1 VAASKLLLACLY
13 KPDRVAERANSRP
26 IFAIPATK
34 SAFNSAV
41 YQSNAQV
48 KQFKPLIDKIFT
60 DVMPNWYRYGME
72 AGLHP
77 LAGQIEA
84 TTFIGDAVQNAALG
98 KITAAAAI
106 EQIDQ
111 QLRFQAEILTR

>member
-1 VAASKLLLACLY
+1 MYEPKL
-13 KPDRVAERANSRP
+13 VAERANSRP
-26 IFAIPATK
+26 IFAIPATR
-34 SAFNSAV
+34 SAFNSET
-41 YQSNAQV
+41 YQSNEMV
-48 KQFKPLIDKIFT
+48 KRFKPELEVIFNR
-60 DVMPNWYRYGME
+60 VMQRWYRYGME

-84 TTFIGDAVQNAALG
+84 TTFIGDAIQNAALG
-98 KITAAAAI
+98 KIKPDAAI